1 SILAFQRS
9 HPLYTNTPLYSLKQ
23 LANHLNLQYLKV
35 KDESKRFG
43 LNAFKVMGSIYAISN
58 YLAKLIGEDLKDLSF
73 AMLQSSTVKQK
84 TGKVTFISATDGN
97 HGRAVAWAARE
108 LGHKAVIYMPK
119 GSSKKRLAAIQNEG
133 AIAYMTNVNHDET
146 VKMCDD
152 LAKEK
157 KWVMVQDTAWEGYEE
172 IPLWIMQ
179 GYAGIAKE
187 ITEQLNL
194 ENAKHPTHIF
204 LQIGVG
210 YFAASITSFFL
221 DIYYKNPS
229 IIVLVEPNQADCYY
243 TSFLNENSERT
254 TISGELDSIMS
265 GLCCSEPSTRAFNT
279 LRNEAQAAFS
289 CADEVAALGMRIFAN
304 PLRGDPRIISGES
317 GAVTLG
323 LVYYIQK
330 LLSNKTRQALK
341 IDNNSRLLLINTE
354 GNTDAK
360 DYFNIVWKGAY
371 ANFKSNNTLT
381 H

>member
-1 SILAFQRS
+1 
-9 HPLYTNTPLYSLKQ
+9 
-23 LANHLNLQYLKV
+23 
-35 KDESKRFG
+35 
-43 LNAFKVMGSIYAISN
+43 NAFKVMGSIYAISN

-157 KWVMVQDTAWEGYEE
+157 KWEMVQDTAWEGYEE

-194 ENAKHPTHIF
+194 ENAKPPTHI
-204 LQIGVG
+204 I
-210 YFAASITSFFL
+210 
-221 DIYYKNPS
+221 
-229 IIVLVEPNQADCYY
+229 
-243 TSFLNENSERT
+243 
-254 TISGELDSIMS
+254 
-265 GLCCSEPSTRAFNT
+265 
-279 LRNEAQAAFS
+279 
-289 CADEVAALGMRIFAN
+289 
-304 PLRGDPRIISGES
+304 
-317 GAVTLG
+317 
-323 LVYYIQK
+323 
-330 LLSNKTRQALK
+330 
-341 IDNNSRLLLINTE
+341 
-354 GNTDAK
+354 
-360 DYFNIVWKGAY
+360 
-371 ANFKSNNTLT
+371 
-381 H
+381 